1 MHLIRIQTT
10 CVEMTVACPLP
21 LSSGFDNAETYVE
34 SLLSFVTSSHLF
46 HTLCGGVH
54 ILDFLTKEPD
64 LYSTILPEEWRVWFL
79 RHDVPAIL
87 HLLMKE
93 DDNVLALLKGSIDSL
108 PAEKQSIMSAW
119 RNGPCPPISL
129 LEYTQAI
136 RRHALNR
143 DFKPPNESAPLPSA
157 GAGLLPRHVT
167 VGMKPK
173 KIHEVEN
180 FVKYIGDL
188 TAGIGA
194 TGHEISHFVDFGS

>member
-1 MHLIRIQTT
+1 
-10 CVEMTVACPLP
+10 MTVACPLP

-34 SLLSFVTSSHLF
+34 SLLSFVTSSQLF

-79 RHDVPAIL
+79 LHDVPAIL

-93 DDNVLALLKGSIDSL
+93 DDNVLELLKGKIGSL
-108 PAEKQSIMSAW
+108 PAEKQSTISAW
-119 RNGPCPPISL
+119 RNGPCPPTSL
-129 LEYTQAI
+129 LEYIQAI

-143 DFKPPNESAPLPSA
+143 DFKPLNESAALPPA

-173 KIHEVEN
+173 KIHEFEN
-180 FVKYIGDL
+180 FVMYI
-188 TAGIGA
+188 ARIGA
-194 TGHEISHFVDFGS
+194 TDGHETTHVVDFGSYV